1 MIIEQEVGT
10 FNGYDVI
17 IRREVGNFRE
27 EENQKDFERT
37 ADYLREHIFN
47 RIDHQLQE
55 DFEDLLKYK
64 VVLDKIKD
72 ILIDEWTRYN
82 EKHNPPEEEEQ

>member
-1 MIIEQEVGT
+1 MNIEQQVGK

-17 IRREVGNFRE
+17 IRKE
-27 EENQKDFERT
+27 EAYGDSTRVEFIKT
-37 ADYLREHIFN
+37 AEYLKEHIFD
-47 RIDHQLQE
+47 RIDNNLQE
-55 DFEDLLKYK
+55 DLEDLLKYK

-82 EKHNPPEEEEQ
+82 EKHNPPEEGEE

>member
-1 MIIEQEVGT
+1 MNIEEQVGR

-17 IRREVGNFRE
+17 IRKEEIYGDEARTNFI
-27 EENQKDFERT
+27 KT
-37 ADYLREHIFN
+37 AEYLKEHIFD
-47 RIDHQLQE
+47 RIDNNLQE

-82 EKHNPPEEEEQ
+82 DKHNPPEEDEQ

>member
-1 MIIEQEVGT
+1 MIIEQQVGT

-17 IRREVGNFRE
+17 IRKEASYSDSTRIEFI
-27 EENQKDFERT
+27 KT
-37 ADYLREHIFN
+37 AEYLKEHIFD
-47 RIDHQLQE
+47 RIDNHLQE

-72 ILIDEWTRYN
+72 ILIDELTRYN
-82 EKHNPPEEEEQ
+82 EKHYPPEEEEQ